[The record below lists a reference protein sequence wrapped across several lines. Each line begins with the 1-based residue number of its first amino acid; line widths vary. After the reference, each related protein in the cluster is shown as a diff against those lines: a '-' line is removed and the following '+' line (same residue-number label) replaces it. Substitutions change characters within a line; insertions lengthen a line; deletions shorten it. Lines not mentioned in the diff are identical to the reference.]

1 MGIFVSILYWLGGL
15 FLLSILM
22 VSVYRLLTEIRE
34 LSRELSREPI
44 RVTATMHTREIPF
57 ETVIVPI
64 HSITNVTTQETSDT
78 ITVSSNESF
87 SIKLNK
93 Y

>member
-15 FLLSILM
+15 LLLSILM

-34 LSRELSREPI
+34 LSRDPTRDPI
-44 RVTATMHTREIPF
+44 RVSATLHTREIPF
-57 ETVIVPI
+57 ETVVVPI
-64 HSITNVTTQETSDT
+64 RSISDA
-78 ITVSSNESF
+78 ITVSSNESC

-93 Y
+93 E